1 MPGDTAVGH
10 NLDRRDD
17 GTWSRGFDDEEFLD
31 AISEPG
37 IGTAKVAEEVGC
49 KRNTA
54 YKRLKQLEDD
64 GLVEGEPV
72 GNSLIWRPANEEEG

>member
-1 MPGDTAVGH
+1 MSQTVPQPG
-10 NLDRRDD
+10 RDERS
-17 GTWSRGFDDEEFLD
+17 GRFEAEFTDEEFIQTLD
-31 AISEPG
+31 ELDGAPTSE
-37 IGTAKVAEEVGC
+37 VAQEIGC